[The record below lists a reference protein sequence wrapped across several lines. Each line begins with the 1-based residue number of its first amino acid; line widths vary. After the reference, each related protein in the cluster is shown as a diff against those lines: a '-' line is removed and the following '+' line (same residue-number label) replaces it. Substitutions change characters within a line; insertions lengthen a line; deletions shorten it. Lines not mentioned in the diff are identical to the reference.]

1 MSASIAVA
9 GAGRMGVGI
18 AQAFAYAGFDVV
30 LVDLKPRPVAD
41 ARAVLAAADAQ
52 MAESLEALHGLG
64 ILDRAERDSI
74 RGRVTGADAT
84 EAADALADAEAV
96 FEAVPEVMAA
106 KRNALGHID
115 AHAPVD
121 ALIASTTSTFQV
133 DALAELV
140 SSPERFL
147 NAHWLNPPYL
157 MPLVEVSPGA
167 ATGREAVEALLALL
181 QVAGKVPIEVAASP
195 GYIVPR
201 IQALALNEAA
211 RLAEEGVASPE
222 AIDTASR
229 VGFGLRFALLGLLE
243 FIDWGGADTLLR
255 ASEYLRAELGSE
267 RFAPPASVLAAGA
280 ADNKAVPTFRGRD
293 GEEYR
298 RETIS
303 RFVGLLRHLDLLP
316 VPGGTRKSTR

>member
-18 AQAFAYAGFDVV
+18 AQAFAYAGLDVV
-30 LVDLKPRPVAD
+30 LVDLKPRPSAD

-52 MAESLEALHGLG
+52 IAESLAALHELG
-64 ILDRAERDSI
+64 ILDGAERDSI

-84 EAADALADAEAV
+84 QAADAFADAEAV

-106 KRNALGHID
+106 KRQALGHIS
-115 AHAPVD
+115 AHAPAD

-133 DALAELV
+133 DALAGLV
-140 SSPERFL
+140 STPERFL

-167 ATGREAVEALLALL
+167 ATSRGTVEALLALL
-181 QVAGKVPIEVAASP
+181 QAAGKVPVEVAASP

-267 RFAPPASVLAAGA
+267 RFAPPPSVIAAGA
-280 ADNKAVPTFRGRD
+280 TDRAAPTFRGRD

-316 VPGGTRKSTR
+316 VPGSMRESTR